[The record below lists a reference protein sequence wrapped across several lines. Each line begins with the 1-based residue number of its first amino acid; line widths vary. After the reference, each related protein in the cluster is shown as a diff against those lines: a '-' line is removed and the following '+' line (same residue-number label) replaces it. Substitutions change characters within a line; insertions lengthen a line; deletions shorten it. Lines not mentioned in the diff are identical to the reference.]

1 MSSLPLNPTKS
12 LPSFSDTTSSSS
24 SKRDELMD
32 VGTEFMTTNNAS
44 SKSSHSPASDTSA
57 GQMPPDST
65 AAYQVFT
72 MMVWGLLS
80 NVHISNVII
89 FLWLRY
95 QSCVFSL
102 VISRSFLK
110 RLFMGAVFKK
120 WFLLFPCI
128 AHKQLTSFS
137 EICNHE
143 QVQNPNSW
151 KIFIYWW
158 NTLWFASRIV
168 IHNSQNIKRY

>member
-1 MSSLPLNPTKS
+1 MVVILAICCKHAYSHLSVSAITDSMSSLPLNPTKS

-32 VGTEFMTTNNAS
+32 VGTEFMTTNSAS
-44 SKSSHSPASDTSA
+44 SKSSHPPASDTSA

-89 FLWLRY
+89 FL
-95 QSCVFSL
+95 
-102 VISRSFLK
+102 
-110 RLFMGAVFKK
+110 
-120 WFLLFPCI
+120 
-128 AHKQLTSFS
+128 
-137 EICNHE
+137 
-143 QVQNPNSW
+143 
-151 KIFIYWW
+151 
-158 NTLWFASRIV
+158 
-168 IHNSQNIKRY
+168 